1 MTIESTVFPL
11 ESRTKLYS
19 FIVLL
24 CIASKEVFKL
34 CFLLVFSDIGEV
46 GENYATL
53 WIGLQVVFSIV
64 AGHLSDKHC
73 RKSVLAF
80 TVLISSLSILLL
92 YMNQILP
99 AVIID
104 GIFCNV
110 TAVARAAY
118 CDVSYFKLSK
128 HYKGKKEGY
137 QNEHGENHGRSH
149 VRIIAESYAVQA
161 LPWVI
166 ICSSYKI
173 YNSYVFKLAILT
185 WIVSFFSSFFVLKIQ
200 KDKNHSEELSMISS
214 IKRLGKTK
222 IRIFLSFL
230 FLGISYHLM
239 QYYLDSHFQKE
250 TLSNSFFLLGVGIF
264 IGNIVHL
271 FVRFVPN
278 LKNLFT
284 TYLIC
289 ALLFVFGY
297 ISSKYFSSASLS
309 NFSYYLP
316 FAGISSFALPLIYA
330 GFIKHTKIH
339 EEGFLFGILEALLS
353 LAEFLGPILSKMNI
367 FNFPTFIIL
376 LLICSFLTYQR
387 PRKNKEKSHNINS
400 YYE

>member
-1 MTIESTVFPL
+1 MIIESTVFPS
-11 ESRTKLYS
+11 ESKTKLYS

-24 CIASKEVFKL
+24 CIAAKEVFRL
-34 CFLLVFSDIGEV
+34 CFLLVFSCIGEI
-46 GENYATL
+46 GESYATL

-64 AGHLSDKHC
+64 TGHLSDKHC
-73 RKSVLAF
+73 RKTVLVS
-80 TVLISSLSILLL
+80 TVLISSLSIFLL

-118 CDVSYFKLSK
+118 CDVSYYRLSK
-128 HYKGKKEGY
+128 HYKGKKKEC
-137 QNEHGENHGRSH
+137 QSEHSANHERSR
-149 VRIIAESYAVQA
+149 VRIIAESYAIQA

-166 ICSSYKI
+166 ICSSYRI

-185 WIVSFFSSFFVLKIQ
+185 WIVSFLSSFFILRIQ
-200 KDKNHSEELSMISS
+200 KDKNHSKERSMISS
-214 IKRLGKTK
+214 IKKLGKTK

-239 QYYLDSHFQKE
+239 QYYLDSHFQKAI
-250 TLSNSFFLLGVGIF
+250 LSNSFFLLGVGIF
-264 IGNIVHL
+264 VGNIVHL
-271 FVRFVPN
+271 FVKFTPS

-289 ALLFVFGY
+289 MLLFVFGY

-309 NFSYYLP
+309 NFGYYLP

-330 GFIKHTKIH
+330 GFTKHVKIH

-353 LAEFLGPILSKMNI
+353 FAEFLGPILSKINI

-376 LLICSFLTYQR
+376 LLICSFLTYER
-387 PRKNKEKSHNINS
+387 PQKSTKNAYKINP
-400 YYE
+400 